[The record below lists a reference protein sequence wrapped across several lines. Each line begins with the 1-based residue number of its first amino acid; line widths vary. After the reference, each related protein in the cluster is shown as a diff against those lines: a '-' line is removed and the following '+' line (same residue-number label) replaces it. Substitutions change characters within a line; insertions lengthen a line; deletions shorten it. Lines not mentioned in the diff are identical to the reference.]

1 MQSLRT
7 YMAMLTLYEN
17 NFRILHWKLA
27 GAEFHKT
34 HERFGAYYD
43 QLGTFMDETAEQM
56 ITLGE
61 TPVSSRDALSILQGE
76 TGFTAV
82 MIDPALDY
90 SADAA
95 NHAAYHMFEQLREMA
110 VELADADDDE
120 LPIEVSDVFMDHAR
134 WYRIEGMY
142 KLQRANTTAT
152 KPNDQPEPAPVN
164 VPDV

>member
-34 HERFGAYYD
+34 HERFGDYYD

-110 VELADADDDE
+110 AEFADADDDE

-152 KPNDQPEPAPVN
+152 KPNDQP
-164 VPDV
+164 